1 MAQIALGLVYPGAHA
16 KTQPD
21 KPALIMAGTGKPVT
35 FAELDERSNR
45 LAQWWHAAGL
55 RTGDGVA
62 MLLTNTAE
70 VLEIYWAAIRSGLY
84 ITAINYN
91 LSAEEASYI
100 VRDANVRS
108 LIVDVELADLATEV
122 AQHCPD
128 LGLKLAIG
136 PVAGYQDYDAA
147 LAGSDPAPL
156 AHEPRGADMLYSSGT
171 TGRPK
176 GIRLPIPGTLIAED
190 PGTVTGLIK
199 ALWGFDSETVYLSPA
214 PMYHA
219 APLRFCVSVT
229 SLGGTVVVM
238 EKFHAARSL
247 ALIEA
252 HRVTH
257 SQWVPTHFVR
267 MLKLPEADRSADISS
282 MRIAIHAAAPCP
294 VEVKAQM
301 LDWWGPILHEYYAST
316 ETNGM
321 TVISPDDWRSHPG
334 TVGRAALGTVR
345 ICRKD
350 GSVCEPGE
358 AGDVYFE
365 RDVTPFEYHHDPEQT
380 KASQHPDYPTW
391 TTVGDMGYL
400 DADGYLFLTDR
411 KAFMIISGGVNIYP
425 QEIED
430 ALALHPAV
438 FDVAVIGIPDPEM
451 GEQVKAFVQPS
462 ADATPGPDL
471 ETELMGFLREK
482 IAGFK
487 IPRVWEFRSELPRTP
502 TGKLQKG
509 LLKETSA

>member
-1 MAQIALGLVYPGAHA
+1 MYPGAHA
-16 KTQPD
+16 QTQPD
-21 KPALIMAGTGKPVT
+21 KPALIMAGTGRTVT
-35 FAELDERSNR
+35 YAELDERSNR
-45 LAQWWHAAGL
+45 LAQWWYAVGL

-84 ITAINYN
+84 VTAINYN
-91 LSAEEASYI
+91 LSADEASYI
-100 VRDANVRS
+100 VNDANVRS
-108 LIVDVELADLATEV
+108 LIVHADLAELATQV
-122 AQHCPD
+122 AANCPD
-128 LGLKLAIG
+128 LGRKLAIG
-136 PVAGYQDYDAA
+136 PVDGYADYEAT

-176 GIRLPIPGTLIAED
+176 GIRLPIPGTRIAED
-190 PGTVTGLIK
+190 PGTVTNLIK
-199 ALWGFDSETVYLSPA
+199 AVWGFGSDTVYLSPA

-229 SLGGTVVVM
+229 SLGGTVVMM
-238 EKFHAARSL
+238 EKFDPAKSL

-267 MLKLPEADRSADISS
+267 MLKMTEAERAGHDVSS

-301 LDWWGPILHEYYAST
+301 IDWWGPIVHEYYAST

-321 TVISPDDWRSHPG
+321 TVIGPDDWLKHPG
-334 TVGRAALGTVR
+334 TVGRPVLGIVR
-345 ICRKD
+345 ICAED
-350 GSVCEPGE
+350 GSVCETGE

-365 RDVTPFEYHHDPEQT
+365 RDFIPFEYHHDPERT
-380 KASQHPDYPTW
+380 TSSQHPGHPTW

-400 DADGYLFLTDR
+400 DPEGYLFLTDR

-451 GEQVKAFVQPS
+451 GERVKAFVQP
-462 ADATPGPDL
+462 AVGTEPGPEL
-471 ETELMGFLREK
+471 EAELVGFLRER

-487 IPRVWEFRSELPRTP
+487 IPRVWEFRTELPRTP

-509 LLKETSA
+509 LLKEKTA

>member
-1 MAQIALGLVYPGAHA
+1 MYPGAHA

-21 KPALIMAGTGKPVT
+21 KPALIMAGTGRTVT
-35 FAELDERSNR
+35 YAELDERSNR

-62 MLLTNTAE
+62 MLMTNTAE
-70 VLEIYWAAIRSGLY
+70 VLEIYWAALRSGLY
-84 ITAINYN
+84 VTAINHN
-91 LSAEEASYI
+91 LSADEACYI
-100 VRDANVRS
+100 IEDAEIRS
-108 LIVDVELADLATEV
+108 LIVNADVADLAAQV
-122 AQHCPD
+122 AQLCP
-128 LGLKLAIG
+128 GLERTLAIG
-136 PVAGYQDYDAA
+136 PVDGFADYDAA
-147 LAGSDPAPL
+147 LAGSDPSPL

-190 PGTVTGLIK
+190 PGTITPLTQ
-199 ALWGFDSETVYLSPA
+199 ALWGFDAETVYLSPA

-219 APLRFCVSVT
+219 APLRFCAAVQSV
-229 SLGGTVVVM
+229 GGTVVMM
-238 EKFHAARSL
+238 EKFDAKRSL
-247 ALIEA
+247 ELIEQ

-257 SQWVPTHFVR
+257 SQWVPTMFVR
-267 MLKLPEADRSADISS
+267 MLKLDEADRAADLSS
-282 MRIAIHAAAPCP
+282 LRCAIHAAAPCP

-301 LDWWGPILHEYYAST
+301 LDWWGPIIHEYYAST
-316 ETNGM
+316 ESSGLTF
-321 TVISPDDWRSHPG
+321 VSPQDWRTRPG
-334 TVGRAALGTVR
+334 TVGRAALGIVR
-345 ICRKD
+345 ICRED
-350 GSVCEPGE
+350 GSLCEVGEPG
-358 AGDVYFE
+358 DIYFE
-365 RDVTPFEYHHDPEQT
+365 RDALPFEYHNDPDRT
-380 KASQHPDYPTW
+380 KAAQHPDHPTW

-438 FDVAVIGIPDPEM
+438 LDVAVIGVPDPEM
-451 GEQVKAFVQPS
+451 GERVKAFVQPAAGS
-462 ADATPGPDL
+462 TPGPKL
-471 ETELMGFLREK
+471 EAELMNFLREK

-487 IPRVWEFRSELPRTP
+487 IPRVWEFRDELPRTP

-509 LLKETSA
+509 LLKEKTA